1 MKSVKTKNKST
12 LNAIEIILFA
22 ELKQYKNVFF
32 IEEIDKLSSSEESNY
47 VINIIAESFYES
59 LYNLFNTE
67 LVILRKYFNDALAKN
82 ELNILLV

>member
-1 MKSVKTKNKST
+1 MKSVETKNKST
-12 LNAIEIILFA
+12 LNAIEVILSA

-32 IEEIDKLSSSEESNY
+32 TKKIDKLFSNEESNH

-67 LVILRKYFNDALAKN
+67 LAALRKYFNDVLAK
-82 ELNILLV
+82 E